1 MSRNNSAKKKTKI
14 ALNGLGRIGRVFLRL
29 AYNNPH
35 FQITVA
41 HSRSGSDI
49 YAHLIKYDSTYGI
62 WDKKVKAKQRAL
74 VIEDRQIP
82 FVQEQSGVLPWK
94 KYKIDIVVDATGK
107 YTKRKEAED
116 HLAAGAKFM
125 VVTAPMDD
133 PDETFVLGVNEKS
146 FDPSKHKIISAGSC
160 TTVCTALTCKVLEEN
175 FGLEEGF
182 INTVHAYTSDQSL
195 LDSSHRDYRRARSA
209 AMSIIPTSSGVSKTL
224 AKLYP
229 KLEGKFSALALRV
242 PVPDLSVVVL
252 TARLKKPA
260 TMESL
265 KKAFTKASQNSL
277 KGRLAVSV
285 LPLVSRDFVGNPHG
299 AIVDFYASSIV
310 GNKLIN
316 LVVWYDNEWGY
327 VSQTVSLLEYLAKRI
342 AARK

>member
-1 MSRNNSAKKKTKI
+1 MSRNHSAKKKTKI
-14 ALNGLGRIGRVFLRL
+14 ALNGLGRIGRLFLRQ
-29 AYNNPH
+29 AWKDPH
-35 FQITVA
+35 FDLSLT

-62 WDKKVKAKQRAL
+62 WDKEVKAKQRAL

-82 FVQEQSGVLPWK
+82 FVQERSGVLPWK

-160 TTVCTALTCKVLEEN
+160 TTVCTALICKVLEEN

-195 LDSSHRDYRRARSA
+195 LDSSHKDYRRARSA

-224 AKLYP
+224 AKIYP
-229 KLEGKFSALALRV
+229 KLAGKFSALAIRV
-242 PVPDLSVVVL
+242 PVPDPSLVVL
-252 TARLKKPA
+252 TARLKKTV

-265 KKAFTKASQNSL
+265 KRAFTRASQGNL
-277 KGRLAVSV
+277 KDRLAIST
-285 LPLVSRDFVGNPHG
+285 LPLVSTDFIGNPHG
-299 AIVDFYASSIV
+299 AIVDLYSSEIV
-310 GNKLIN
+310 GNKLVN
-316 LVVWYDNEWGY
+316 LLAWYDNEWGY
-327 VSQTVSLLEYLAKRI
+327 VSQTVSLLEYLAQRI
-342 AARK
+342 AKVN